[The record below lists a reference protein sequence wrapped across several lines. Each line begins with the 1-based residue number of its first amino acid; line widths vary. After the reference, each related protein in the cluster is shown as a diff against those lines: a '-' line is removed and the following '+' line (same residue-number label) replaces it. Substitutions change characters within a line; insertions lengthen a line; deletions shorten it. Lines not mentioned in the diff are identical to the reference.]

1 MKRIFLTIV
10 SLTLLLSACSKDQKL
25 TSEQLKAIV
34 LKDANINEKD
44 IISSKIEKYA
54 NNQVVVEISTPQ
66 VDYKYKV
73 DGNTGKIIE
82 NISNQPSTTPPV
94 SPTTQAP
101 ATTNAVQQGITLEQ
115 AKDIAFK
122 DANVNGANV
131 TIIQAYLNH
140 ENEYDIEFIINN
152 QEYDYEIDATTGAIK
167 EKDLDIENYVI
178 PPAPQPTNQNQS
190 TSGITQEQALD
201 VALADLGV
209 KKEQVHVAELKF
221 DRSDNEY
228 DIKLYYN
235 NVVYEYEINASNGSI
250 HSKDID

>member
-44 IISSKIEKYA
+44 IISSKIEKDA

-82 NISNQPSTTPPV
+82 NISNQPTSVP
-94 SPTTQAP
+94 TQAP
-101 ATTNAVQQGITLEQ
+101 APSNAQQQGITLEQ

-122 DANVNGANV
+122 DANVNGADV
-131 TIIQAYLNH
+131 TIIQAYLNN
-140 ENEYDIEFIINN
+140 ENEYDIEFVINN

-178 PPAPQPTNQNQS
+178 PSASQSSNQNAF
-190 TSGITQEQALD
+190 GITQEQALD
-201 VALADLGV
+201 VVLADLGL
-209 KKEQVHVAELKF
+209 KKDQVHVAELKF

-235 NVVYEYEINASNGSI
+235 NVEYEYEINASNGSI

>member
-44 IISSKIEKYA
+44 IISSKIEKDN
-54 NNQVVVEISTPQ
+54 NNQVVVEISTQ
-66 VDYKYKV
+66 QIDYKYKV

-82 NISNQPSTTPPV
+82 NISNQPTSVP
-94 SPTTQAP
+94 TQAP
-101 ATTNAVQQGITLEQ
+101 APSNAQQQGITLEQ

-122 DANVNGANV
+122 DANVNGADV
-131 TIIQAYLNH
+131 TIIQAYLNN
-140 ENEYDIEFIINN
+140 ENEYDIEFVINN

-178 PPAPQPTNQNQS
+178 PSTSQPSNQNA
-190 TSGITQEQALD
+190 SGITQEQALD
-201 VALADLGV
+201 VVLADLGV

-235 NVVYEYEINASNGSI
+235 NVEYEYEINASNGSI

>member
-10 SLTLLLSACSKDQKL
+10 SLTLLLSSCSKDQKL

-44 IISSKIEKYA
+44 IISSKIEKDN
-54 NNQVVVEISTPQ
+54 NNQVVVEISTQ
-66 VDYKYKV
+66 QIDYKYKV

-82 NISNQPSTTPPV
+82 NISNQPTSVP
-94 SPTTQAP
+94 TQAP
-101 ATTNAVQQGITLEQ
+101 APSNAQQQGITLEQ

-122 DANVNGANV
+122 DANVNGADV
-131 TIIQAYLNH
+131 TIIQAYLNN
-140 ENEYDIEFIINN
+140 ENEYDIEFVINN

-178 PPAPQPTNQNQS
+178 PSASQPSNQNA
-190 TSGITQEQALD
+190 SGITQEQALD
-201 VALADLGV
+201 VVLADLGL
-209 KKEQVHVAELKF
+209 KKDQVYVAELKF

-235 NVVYEYEINASNGSI
+235 NVEYEYEINASNGSI

>member
-44 IISSKIEKYA
+44 IISSKIEKDN

-82 NISNQPSTTPPV
+82 NISNQPTSVP
-94 SPTTQAP
+94 TQAP
-101 ATTNAVQQGITLEQ
+101 APSNAQQQGITLEQ

-131 TIIQAYLNH
+131 TIIQAYLNN
-140 ENEYDIEFIINN
+140 ENKYDIEFVINN

-178 PPAPQPTNQNQS
+178 PSTSQPSNQNA
-190 TSGITQEQALD
+190 SGITQEQALD
-201 VALADLGV
+201 VVLADLGL
-209 KKEQVHVAELKF
+209 KKDQVHVAELKF
-221 DRSDNEY
+221 NRSDNEY

-235 NVVYEYEINASNGSI
+235 NVEYEYEINASNGSI